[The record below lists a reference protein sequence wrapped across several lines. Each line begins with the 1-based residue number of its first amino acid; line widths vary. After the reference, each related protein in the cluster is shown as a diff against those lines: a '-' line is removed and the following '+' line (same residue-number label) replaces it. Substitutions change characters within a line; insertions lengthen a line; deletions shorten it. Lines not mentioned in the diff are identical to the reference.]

1 MAAAMKVAL
10 FFLLFGVIWTHKVS
24 TEFLDTTT
32 TLKISKEV
40 VTSVPGETSASWV
53 STFSEAP
60 NLNSV
65 TPYPAITGVPE
76 EVNSTRHQIS
86 PPSSDLYTATEVSF
100 SGTPTAASSD
110 LHESESMASWEV
122 SSKESSNLEIS
133 ANRNSAEP
141 LRHSLALHVMAD
153 RIMATDTLETSTVA
167 SEPFTIMVT
176 DSLETSAVAS
186 GPLTTMATGSLETTT
201 VASGPLT
208 IMAADSLE
216 TSAIA
221 SGPLTTMAADSLETS
236 AVASGPLTT
245 VATGSL
251 ETSAVASGPLTTVAT
266 GSLETSTIA
275 SGPLTTMAAD
285 SLETSAVASGPL
297 TTVATGSLE
306 TSAVASGPLTTV
318 ATGSLETSAI
328 ANGPPTIMAADSLE
342 TSTVASGPST
352 IMATNS
358 LETPKGASGF
368 PISTVKIFTNRTSG
382 DSQPLGQELNRTQLV
397 AVLVA
402 VLVVIVLLGLLLLWR
417 QRQKRRTGALTLGR
431 GGKRNGVVDAW
442 AGPARVCDEEALT
455 AAAGG
460 PGGERSP
467 GVSEVDGSG
476 QQPML
481 TTFFEKRKSH
491 RDSVELVEL
500 EARSAPVPK
509 GEEEPLMDNK
519 EEAAEVPASEG
530 PEAGEV
536 EAPQCF

>member
-10 FFLLFGVIWTHKVS
+10 FFLLFGVVWTHKVS

-40 VTSVPGETSASWV
+40 VMPVPGETSASWV

-65 TPYPAITGVPE
+65 TPYPAITGVLE

-86 PPSSDLYTATEVSF
+86 PPSSDFYTATEVSF

-153 RIMATDTLETSTVA
+153 QIMATDTLETSTVA
-167 SEPFTIMVT
+167 SGPLTIMATDSLETSAVASGPLT
-176 DSLETSAVAS
+176 TMAIGSLETSTVASGPLTIMAADSLETSAVAS
-186 GPLTTMATGSLETTT
+186 GPLTTMATGSLETST
-201 VASGPLT
+201 V
-208 IMAADSLE
+208 
-216 TSAIA
+216 A

-245 VATGSL
+245 
-251 ETSAVASGPLTTVAT
+251 
-266 GSLETSTIA
+266 
-275 SGPLTTMAAD
+275 MAAD

-297 TTVATGSLE
+297 TTM
-306 TSAVASGPLTTV
+306 

-328 ANGPPTIMAADSLE
+328 ASGPPTIMAADSLE
-342 TSTVASGPST
+342 TSTIASGLST

-358 LETPKGASGF
+358 LETPKGASGL
-368 PISTVKIFTNRTSG
+368 PISTVKISTNRTSG

-431 GGKRNGVVDAW
+431 GGKHNGVVDAW

-460 PGGERSP
+460 PGGERGS

-500 EARSAPVPK
+500 EARSASVPK
-509 GEEEPLMDNK
+509 GEEEPLMDSK
-519 EEAAEVPASEG
+519 EKAAEAPASEG

>member
-1 MAAAMKVAL
+1 MYSYFSNFSTLRSSSLLLMAAAMKVAL

-141 LRHSLALHVMAD
+141 LRHSLALHVTAD

-167 SEPFTIMVT
+167 SGPFTIMAT

-186 GPLTTMATGSLETTT
+186 GPLTTMATGSLET
-201 VASGPLT
+201 
-208 IMAADSLE
+208 
-216 TSAIA
+216 
-221 SGPLTTMAADSLETS
+221 
-236 AVASGPLTT
+236 
-245 VATGSL
+245 
-251 ETSAVASGPLTTVAT
+251 
-266 GSLETSTIA
+266 STIA

-285 SLETSAVASGPL
+285 
-297 TTVATGSLE
+297 SLE

-460 PGGERSP
+460 PGGERGP

-500 EARSAPVPK
+500 EARSALVPK

>member
-167 SEPFTIMVT
+167 SEPFTIMAT
-176 DSLETSAVAS
+176 DSLETSAV
-186 GPLTTMATGSLETTT
+186 
-201 VASGPLT
+201 
-208 IMAADSLE
+208 
-216 TSAIA
+216 A

-251 ETSAVASGPLTTVAT
+251 ETSAVASGPLTTMAT
-266 GSLETSTIA
+266 GSLETTTVA

-306 TSAVASGPLTTV
+306 TSAVASGPLTTMATGSLETSAVASGPLTTV

-328 ANGPPTIMAADSLE
+328 ASGPPTIMAADSLE

-460 PGGERSP
+460 PGGERGP

-500 EARSAPVPK
+500 EARSALVPK